1 MLRITFLGTGTSHG
15 VPVIACDCD
24 VCRSDDPRNRRTRA
38 SVYVVC
44 EDTHVLI
51 DTSPELRLQ
60 CLACDVRRV
69 DAVLLTHAHAD
80 HIFGLDD
87 LRRFNHLQKAAVPIY
102 AEPEVLAR
110 VRQVFS
116 YAFEAVQVGG
126 GLPQY
131 DLRRIDGPFQMGALP
146 VQPLRV
152 WHGELAVTAFRM
164 GAFAYVTDASRIPDG
179 TLEQLRG
186 LHTLILDGLRYK
198 PHATHLSIEQAVE
211 VVQRLNPQRTYLTH
225 MTHDVDYQTLLGEL
239 PDGIEP
245 AHDGLA
251 IDVP

>member
-1 MLRITFLGTGTSHG
+1 MT
-15 VPVIACDCD
+15 
-24 VCRSDDPRNRRTRA
+24 RTPPT
-38 SVYVVC
+38 
-44 EDTHVLI
+44 EGPT
-51 DTSPELRLQ
+51 
-60 CLACDVRRV
+60 
-69 DAVLLTHAHAD
+69 
-80 HIFGLDD
+80 
-87 LRRFNHLQKAAVPIY
+87 
-102 AEPEVLAR
+102 LAR
-110 VRQVFS
+110 VREVFS
-116 YAFEAVQVGG
+116 YAFEEGQVGG
-126 GLPQY
+126 GKPQY
-131 DLRRIDGPFQMGALP
+131 DLHRIDGPFQVGALH

-164 GAFAYVTDASRIPDG
+164 GSFAYVTDTSRIPDG

-211 VVQRLNPQRTYLTH
+211 VVQRLQPERAYLTH